1 MKYIKETLKTM
12 TSERCLAK
20 NEEVNDTTKEIKKHK
35 KKDITNS
42 QPNKHKEKKIEEKG
56 QLLTTRN
63 K

>member
-1 MKYIKETLKTM
+1 M